1 MSDERYAD
9 AFGEISLVGSTVRID
24 LISLS
29 HDQKD
34 DKGQPRPVF
43 RQRIVMP
50 VDGFLHSFGLMARV
64 MQQLEKQGVIKRQP
78 AGAASGADAPAVA
91 PPPPKSTNFK

>member
-1 MSDERYAD
+1 MSKERYAD
-9 AFGEISLVGSTVRID
+9 AIGEISLVGSTVRMD

-34 DKGQPRPVF
+34 DKGQPKPVF

-50 VDGFLHSFGLMARV
+50 VDGFLQSFTLIARV
-64 MQQLEKQGVIKRQP
+64 MQQLEQQGVIKRQP
-78 AGAASGADAPAVA
+78 ADGKGAVA